1 MQYKKTKAHIN
12 WHCRLALS
20 GCVLSGGY
28 PEIHHCI
35 GASRKTK
42 INLVSVWI
50 GQWYAL
56 PLSYWWHRD
65 PKNPNNIT
73 QNRKGFEAI
82 NGTEKELFALK
93 CDELGDL
100 PFDDDVLQGIMDY

>member
-1 MQYKKTKAHIN
+1 MKYKKTKAQKD
-12 WHCRLALS
+12 WHDRVASL

-50 GQWYAL
+50 GQWYVL

-65 PKNPNNIT
+65 PLNPNNIDK
-73 QNRKGFEAI
+73 NRHGFEELH
-82 NGTEKELFALK
+82 GTEKELFALM
-93 CDELGDL
+93 CTELVDL